1 MITNYEL
8 DEINRMSVDD
18 PGMKDLLD
26 RLHEYY
32 LLKRPTPI
40 SHSTTD
46 ILSRIRA
53 RQMSPIV
60 KHAPAA
66 VAKPTTL
73 KEIAAFF
80 AQVRELKGSNETE

>member
-8 DEINRMSVDD
+8 DEINRMSVED

-40 SHSTTD
+40 PRSDSAQD
-46 ILSRIRA
+46 MLNRIRA
-53 RQMSPIV
+53 RQM
-60 KHAPAA
+60 
-66 VAKPTTL
+66 VAKEQYALQLAEKSKPTL
-73 KEIAAFF
+73 KELAALFSTQED
-80 AQVRELKGSNETE
+80 ASDET